1 MLIQFDRSEM
11 PFLEIDFW
19 FSDKIYIFA
28 ANEKNISIRPFTG
41 WQRCR

>member
-1 MLIQFDRSEM
+1 MLIRFERYEI
-11 PFLEIDFW
+11 PFLANHFW